1 MMHPAV
7 RSTLVAIAMMASSVG
22 TAPLTAQRASRA
34 AKVDPCSLLSVA
46 DVKRITGKTNYD
58 PADRGDPGD
67 GIGGGDPCTYSH
79 LGRGAADPAPP
90 TVSVIAIAPNQ
101 RGRYFDWYKKQNAR
115 AGCTRE
121 PIPGLGLDAFA
132 ETCARAPEL
141 PVYLRGGT
149 YDVVVG
155 VEVKPVGS
163 PAQAKAVAIALAKAA
178 APKIK

>member
-1 MMHPAV
+1 MHPAM
-7 RSTLVAIAMMASSVG
+7 RSTLVAVAMITASVS
-22 TAPLTAQRASRA
+22 TSPLAAQGAARAT
-34 AKVDPCSLLSVA
+34 KVDPCSLLSVA

-90 TVSVIAIAPNQ
+90 TVSVVVIAPNQ
-101 RGRYFDWYKKQNAR
+101 RGRYFDFEKTYKLA

-121 PIPGLGLDAFA
+121 AVPGLGVDAFVKM
-132 ETCARAPEL
+132 CPRDPEL

-149 YDVVVG
+149 NDVVVG
-155 VEVKPVGS
+155 VEVKPIGT
-163 PAQAKAVAIALAKAA
+163 PAQAKAVAIALAKAV

>member
-1 MMHPAV
+1 MKPTV
-7 RSTLVAIAMMASSVG
+7 RRTLVVAVVLATSVAT
-22 TAPLTAQRASRA
+22 TALAAQSAQRG
-34 AKVDPCSLLSVA
+34 AKVDPCSLLTRAEVQRA
-46 DVKRITGKTNYD
+46 TGKTNYD

-101 RGRYFDWYKKQNAR
+101 RGRYFDWYRKQSAR

-121 PIPGLGLDAFA
+121 VVPGLGLEAFV

-141 PVYLRGGT
+141 PVYLRGRT
-149 YDVVVG
+149 HDVVVG
-155 VEVKPVGS
+155 IEVKPVGT
-163 PAQAKAVAIALAKAA
+163 PAQAKVVAIALAKDV
-178 APKIK
+178 APKIR